1 MNCEELTEAA
11 EIISEIRATIRVN
24 LMTVNADAAR
34 ALLVDGTER
43 YIRSDTHWAQET
55 EKPAMYEAV
64 LAFALQ
70 LLVLNRDRC
79 QLAKIPSDWQRAR
92 LHDANLFGR
101 DAIRCCRRDRL
112 NA

>member
-34 ALLVDGTER
+34 ALLKDGPGR
-43 YIRSDTHWAQET
+43 YIRTDTHWAQET
-55 EKPAMYEAV
+55 EKPALYEAV

-79 QLAKIPSDWQRAR
+79 QLAENPSDWQRTR

-101 DAIRCCRRDRL
+101 DAIRCYRKDRP